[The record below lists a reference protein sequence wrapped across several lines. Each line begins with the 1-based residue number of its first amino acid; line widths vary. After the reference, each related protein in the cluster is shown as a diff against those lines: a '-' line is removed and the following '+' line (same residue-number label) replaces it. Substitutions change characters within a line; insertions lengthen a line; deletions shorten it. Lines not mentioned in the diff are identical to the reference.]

1 MKEQKKS
8 YIKRILAIAIPMML
22 SSLIS
27 ELQMVIDRAF
37 IGQLSLDSM
46 SAVGNAST
54 PIWTTMNIIFSFAT
68 GATILASQAYGAGDH
83 ERAKGILASLF
94 KFSNIPAI
102 ILCLFWLLCPRIA
115 FNLMGVDESIIDMSI
130 SYAQIY
136 APIFILTGIGA
147 AVSAMLQVCQK
158 TKIMIL
164 YGITRSLTN
173 VLLDYLLIFGR
184 FGFPAMGVKGAA
196 LATAMA
202 EFLGDLIVLVYVLKS
217 DELILRPTFSQIWHA
232 KVRPY
237 LNTIRLGAPAACEE
251 FAWNLGN
258 LYLLVMLNQISKE
271 AAGIHSIIFSVELV
285 AVALLVAIGSATLTL
300 SGYET
305 GRKNIRGVW
314 DVVMNSSLLALGISI
329 VNLIVFIAFP
339 RQLLGIFTTDESVL
353 AAAPIYLLIVGVD
366 LFPKAGNIIFGSG
379 IKGYGE
385 PSWMLK
391 TQTFGTLFIAGM
403 SSLMVLVF
411 HMGIMEIFMLVVAD
425 EVIRFIFNS
434 IKLRRTTKAKGGNEH
449 GNTRQQ
455 N

>member
-1 MKEQKKS
+1 MKSERKN

-37 IGQLSLDSM
+37 IGQISINSM

-68 GATILASQAYGAGDH
+68 GATILASQAYGAGENDRVK
-83 ERAKGILASLF
+83 EILASVF

-115 FNLMGVDESIIDMSI
+115 FNLMGVDNSIIDMSI
-130 SYAQIY
+130 DYAQIY
-136 APIFILTGIGA
+136 SPIFILTGIGA
-147 AVSAMLQVCQK
+147 AVSAMLQVSQK
-158 TKIMIL
+158 TKIMIV
-164 YGITRSLTN
+164 YGITRSLAN
-173 VLLDYLLIFGR
+173 VALDYLLIFGNL
-184 FGFPAMGVKGAA
+184 GFPELKVKGAA
-196 LATAMA
+196 LATALA
-202 EFLGDLIVLVYVLKS
+202 ELLGDLIILIYVLKS
-217 DELILRPTFSQIWHA
+217 KELVLKPTFSQIWHA
-232 KVRPY
+232 KLKPY
-237 LNTIRLGAPAACEE
+237 LNTIKLGAPAACEE

-258 LYLLVMLNQISKE
+258 LYLLVMLNQISTE
-271 AAGIHSIIFSVELV
+271 AAGIHSIIFSVELI
-285 AVALLVAIGSATLTL
+285 AVALFIAIGSATLTL

-305 GRKNIRGVW
+305 GKKNIRGVW
-314 DVVMNSSLLALGISI
+314 NVVSNSSLLALGISI

-339 RQLLGIFTTDESVL
+339 RQILGIFTTDESVL
-353 AAAPIYLLIVGVD
+353 AAAPIYLLIVGID
-366 LFPKAGNIIFGSG
+366 LFPKAGNILFGSG

-391 TQTFGTLFIAGM
+391 TQLFGTVFIISM

-425 EVIRFIFNS
+425 EMIRFIFNAW
-434 IKLRRTTKAKGGNEH
+434 KLRRITKTGGCV
-449 GNTRQQ
+449 
-455 N
+455 